1 MKYLF
6 LFLPFF
12 IHTSCCKSGF
22 ESGIIELNFKNSSAQ
37 KKYPSYKNGRSVDYI
52 QLSNSLILKIDE
64 SYNNVN
70 YTDSIIYIF
79 NFDGSKYDSIEKIIY
94 QGYNIDRCVSGVKT
108 SFRFQGK
115 IYEFSENHKVII

>member
-1 MKYLF
+1 ML
-6 LFLPFF
+6 FF
-12 IHTSCCKSGF
+12 IQTSCCKSGF
-22 ESGIIELNFKNSSAQ
+22 ESGVIELNFKISSAQ